1 MPNGVSM
8 HDFFVFSRMVLPDL
22 LQGTRI
28 TLEIA
33 IGALLIGFVV
43 GLPTALLR
51 IYGNPWLKRIGI
63 GYINLFR
70 GTPLLVQL
78 FIVYYGLPEFNV
90 TFSRLT
96 AAYLTLG
103 LNSSAY
109 QAEYFRGAIQ
119 SVGRGQMV
127 AARAIGM
134 SRLKAIRHI
143 ILPQALRLVL
153 PSWSNEMIAMI
164 KYTAVVF
171 LIAVPDLMGKAKII
185 SSRYFAPISTYLIVA
200 FIYMIIVGLVSLI
213 LQYVGKKLETPGLGS
228 IEATAR

>member
-1 MPNGVSM
+1 MNE
-8 HDFFVFSRMVLPDL
+8 FFTFFQTVIPEL

-28 TLEIA
+28 TLKIA
-33 IGALLIGFVV
+33 GGALLIGVAV
-43 GLPTALLR
+43 GLPAALVR
-51 IYGNPWLKRIGI
+51 VYGNRWFQRIVT
-63 GYINLFR
+63 GYINIFR

-78 FIVYYGLPEFNV
+78 FVVYYGLPDFGL

-119 SVGRGQMV
+119 SVDTRQMV

-134 SRLKAIRHI
+134 SRFKAIRYI
-143 ILPQALRLVL
+143 ILPQAFRLVL
-153 PSWSNEMIAMI
+153 PSWSNEMIAII

-171 LIAVPDLMGKAKII
+171 LIAVPDLMGKAKMV
-185 SSRYFAPISTYLIVA
+185 SSRYFAPISTYIIVA
-200 FIYMIIVGLVSLI
+200 LIYLVIVGLAALVLR
-213 LQYVGKKLETPGLGS
+213 YVGKRFETPGLES
-228 IEATAR
+228 MEKAAR